1 MALTG
6 TIQDKLDAKRMVII
20 DGATGTEIGR
30 RGGGAKAESCV
41 VSAG

>member
-1 MALTG
+1 MASSG

-30 RGGGAKAESCV
+30 RGGAEFESYV